1 MIANSIYACCDDN
14 RKAAVLGNPTLNG
27 IDYLEVVD
35 HDAIALA
42 IPRQQTLLVHCL
54 NVLPADLAPANILIT
69 GGESITSTGIA
80 WVGIAADPAT
90 LPPTATPA
98 EIAYYADLPDAAKT
112 LVVRTKVAGDFAPYL
127 LRLVNSAA
135 QAAED
140 PFTLT
145 SALLGFDPELASVT
159 FSFKVECPPDFDC
172 LPVSECPPALPDAP
186 PINYLAKDYGSFRT
200 VLLDRLSQLVPGWGV
215 ATEADMGVVLAE
227 LVAYVGDYV
236 SYQQDAVA
244 TEAYIETARS
254 RISLRRHAL
263 LVDYTVHDGCNAR
276 TWMHLI
282 VNAQAFLDHTL
293 TRFYTFAAGMPST
306 LAVGAGNEEAA
317 LRAGV
322 VVFQSMQDAVLYP
335 EHNQMLFYTWG
346 DTNCCLAA
354 GATEATLA
362 GSFPNLQPG
371 DVLIFQEVIG
381 PQTGNAADA
390 DMRHRCAVR
399 LTQVSIQTD
408 LGAPLVDPL
417 FTAAGDTILSAAQTP
432 AAVTEIQWS
441 SEDAL
446 PFPVCISS
454 RFIDSTGKLQY
465 LTNVSVVLGNI
476 VLADQG
482 LQLSAVSLGTVPEP
496 SIFLPDTNDRCSPPQ
511 QPVGL
516 PVRYRPVLP
525 DSPITQAVPLPLAGA
540 PVTPGIVP
548 LVTAG
553 FANLLDANGYPA
565 FSLQADA
572 PWAWPQ
578 YFGVFVVAN
587 ATNPANFDLS
597 IVYNPAGGAHGVPLL
612 VTLESFPDLSLT
624 DTDPNYAVTQ
634 INAFSRFIQVPAGF
648 TPTGAAPTAFPVNPI
663 QLPNSGPINLVDSGG
678 TTYLT
683 VQAANPLAWPPSFGV
698 MVQGNQQQPTLFNLL
713 VVYNPPSGEGV
724 ALPVLIEQ
732 FNNVTLA
739 NVAATFADQSDLINV
754 RSFSQE
760 PNPSLSAYALMHTDA
775 SQALPAVSLT
785 SAFDNATTTWT
796 PLANL
801 LQAGP
806 TDPNFVVEVEYR
818 WHGPPAFRR
827 QHQRSVPRQRRRLRR
842 HLPRRQWHRRQ
853 CGRREPGVPCR
864 RRRPHRG
871 LHQPTAG
878 HRRGRSG
885 NHRPDTPQS
894 AGRVPDAGT
903 CHHDARLRHHCRAQH
918 PDREGRGQHA
928 LDRKLV
934 HGLPGGRTAGR
945 RQPSARAAPHAHP
958 FRQPLPPRRA

>member
-227 LVAYVGDYV
+227 LVAYVGDYL

-276 TWMHLI
+276 TWMHLT

-482 LQLSAVSLGTVPEP
+482 LQLSAVSLGTGPGTVDLPAGHQRPLQPATTAGWPARSLPPRSARQPDHPGRAAAAGRRAGYPRYRAARHRGLRQPAGCERLSRPQP
-496 SIFLPDTNDRCSPPQ
+496 SGRR
-511 QPVGL
+511 PVGL
-516 PVRYRPVLP
+516 AAVFRCVRCRQCHQPRQLRSLHRLQPRRWRAWRPAARHAGKLSRSIADRHRSELRRHP
-525 DSPITQAVPLPLAGA
+525 DQRLLALY
-540 PVTPGIVP
+540 PGSGR
-548 LVTAG
+548 LHAHRRR
-553 FANLLDANGYPA
+553 
-565 FSLQADA
+565 
-572 PWAWPQ
+572 
-578 YFGVFVVAN
+578 
-587 ATNPANFDLS
+587 
-597 IVYNPAGGAHGVPLL
+597 AHGVPGQ
-612 VTLESFPDLSLT
+612 PH
-624 DTDPNYAVTQ
+624 
-634 INAFSRFIQVPAGF
+634 
-648 TPTGAAPTAFPVNPI
+648 PV
-663 QLPNSGPINLVDSGG
+663 
-678 TTYLT
+678 
-683 VQAANPLAWPPSFGV
+683 A
-698 MVQGNQQQPTLFNLL
+698 
-713 VVYNPPSGEGV
+713 
-724 ALPVLIEQ
+724 Q
-732 FNNVTLA
+732 FR
-739 NVAATFADQSDLINV
+739 ADQS
-754 RSFSQE
+754 
-760 PNPSLSAYALMHTDA
+760 
-775 SQALPAVSLT
+775 
-785 SAFDNATTTWT
+785 
-796 PLANL
+796 
-801 LQAGP
+801 
-806 TDPNFVVEVEYR
+806 
-818 WHGPPAFRR
+818 
-827 QHQRSVPRQRRRLRR
+827 RRLRWHNLPDRPGRQPPGLAPVIRR
-842 HLPRRQWHRRQ
+842 H
-853 CGRREPGVPCR
+853 G
-864 RRRPHRG
+864 
-871 LHQPTAG
+871 
-878 HRRGRSG
+878 SG
-885 NHRPDTPQS
+885 QS
-894 AGRVPDAGT
+894 ATA
-903 CHHDARLRHHCRAQH
+903 H
-918 PDREGRGQHA
+918 P
-928 LDRKLV
+928 V
-934 HGLPGGRTAGR
+934 
-945 RQPSARAAPHAHP
+945 QPS
-958 FRQPLPPRRA
+958 RRL